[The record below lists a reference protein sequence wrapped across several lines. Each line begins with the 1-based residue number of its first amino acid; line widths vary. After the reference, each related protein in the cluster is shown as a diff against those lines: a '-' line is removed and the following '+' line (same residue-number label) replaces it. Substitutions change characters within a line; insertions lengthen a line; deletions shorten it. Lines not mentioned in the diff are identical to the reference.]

1 MSEQNTTDGTVALPR
16 PKIAQLEEW
25 VRDFQDQGHVIAGSI
40 RVLQQDT
47 EESDDVGLVVITM
60 QNTSASI
67 YLESTGPAEVMWQA
81 TLTERHEE
89 ETVRPVNL
97 INLGAEIVVAG
108 NLCAYLQERTFGE
121 ATSGEA

>member
-1 MSEQNTTDGTVALPR
+1 MSEQNDTGEAVSLSR
-16 PKIAQLEEW
+16 PKIAQLEGW
-25 VRDFQDQGHVIAGSI
+25 VRDFQDQGHVIAGNI
-40 RVLQQDT
+40 RVLQQDDDD
-47 EESDDVGLVVITM
+47 SDDIGLVLMDM
-60 QNTSASI
+60 QNASASI

-108 NLCAYLQERTFGE
+108 NLAAYLQERTFEQAGLTVE
-121 ATSGEA
+121 